1 MSKRV
6 SVAMAV
12 ILGCNVLAAFD
23 AVVAEKLQKLT
34 GSQIR
39 AKFAGMEVTDEVH
52 WRDIYERDGTLRSDS
67 MGRKRL
73 GKWLVHQDELCLEF
87 GSGTDEACYEVR
99 LSGNNVQLRPTGLG
113 LPLEGV
119 LQRRTDRR

>member
-23 AVVAEKLQKLT
+23 AVVAEKFQKLT

-73 GKWLVHQDELCLEF
+73 GKWLIHQDE
-87 GSGTDEACYEVR
+87 A
-99 LSGNNVQLRPTGLG
+99 LSRF
-113 LPLEGV
+113 
-119 LQRRTDRR
+119 RKRA

>member
-23 AVVAEKLQKLT
+23 AVVAEKFQKLT

-39 AKFAGMEVTDEVH
+39 AKFAGMEMTDEVH
-52 WRDIYERDGTLRSDS
+52 WRDIYERDGTIRTLS
-67 MGRKRL
+67 MGRGTA
-73 GKWLVHQDELCLEF
+73 GKWWVQGDELCHDRGEEF
-87 GSGTDEACYEVR
+87 QGCYEVWV
-99 LSGNNVQLRPTGLG
+99 SGSKVQLRREGLEDV
-113 LPLEGV
+113 LEGV
-119 LQRRTDRR
+119 LQRSG